1 MTDPRPGDRQHA
13 DNKQHK
19 RDLGSSP
26 NGVANQFLSALR
38 DKKVTVYLGSTAIAI
53 GTLVRFDAYSMV
65 VLVGGVERLV
75 FKGPGVVVTP
85 E

>member
-1 MTDPRPGDRQHA
+1 MNDPRPGDRQHD
-13 DNKQHK
+13 DNKKHK

-26 NGVANQFLSALR
+26 NGVANQFLSSVR
-38 DKKVTVYLGSTAIAI
+38 DKKVSVYLGQDVIAI

-65 VLVGGVERLV
+65 VLVSGTERLV
-75 FKGPGVVVTP
+75 FKGPGVVVAP